1 MKWLETKDGFVN
13 IDKIIYLSVRKKG
26 EKIKLIAVNETR
38 EFTVGTYDKEKDAYK
53 KLFSIIKDT
62 KVLDDIEIS
71 ENAG

>member
-13 IDKIIYLSVRKKG
+13 INKIIYLSVRKRG
-26 EKIKLIAVNETR
+26 EKIKLAAVNETY

-62 KVLDDIEIS
+62 KMLDDIEVS